1 MTVANTTIF
10 LLFTLLL
17 SVFTLSHKLP
27 LFSVSAQTL
36 NAFSSTDKTKIVER
50 HNLVRFSPSLSPPAA
65 NMKSISWDD
74 QLAQIAANYVD
85 NCLFEHNPNL
95 GTIYSGGALGE
106 NIYMATGSS
115 VNIGNS
121 SVDSWASEKQYF
133 TYPTTCQTGK
143 VCGHYTQLIWAN
155 SVKVGCA
162 KKTCS
167 TVPNYPNFNGA
178 TIVVCDYFPAGNY
191 NGQSPYIAGTAPQ
204 PSPKPITS
212 TNPKTNSSSIIRPY
226 SHHTV
231 IFWTLVVT
239 VCSFLMMTMY
249 NSN

>member
-1 MTVANTTIF
+1 MCVIVIFVREDQSHISDVANQHLRNRFTFSVALSSHLSHKNKHTPHVRCDNIHTTTPPMTVANTTIF

-133 TYPTTCQTGK
+133 TYPTTCQTVSDGSFQWIM
-143 VCGHYTQLIWAN
+143 VIE
-155 SVKVGCA
+155 
-162 KKTCS
+162 
-167 TVPNYPNFNGA
+167 
-178 TIVVCDYFPAGNY
+178 IVIPCFTRL
-191 NGQSPYIAGTAPQ
+191 YIY
-204 PSPKPITS
+204 I
-212 TNPKTNSSSIIRPY
+212 
-226 SHHTV
+226 
-231 IFWTLVVT
+231 
-239 VCSFLMMTMY
+239 
-249 NSN
+249 